1 MDLEQLETLEAETTA
16 PHTEDGALAWPESLT
31 MSEEVHYSQQWCVE
45 LATFMVGKNPAL
57 YIAKTEGGRGR
68 SIRFIEDG
76 QPGELATTP
85 TKTDFPLIIVPAK
98 DGEDDEWVPTS
109 PREDGALAWPE
120 SLTMSEEGLTE
131 IDFRGA
137 ETTAAPQTAAE
148 QSEEMRIFLLDGALA
163 LPESFTATSGEVN
176 VPSFDGINEEETPD
190 CLDEAL
196 EQNDLKRLLQGVKD
210 LCHVSHEVRG
220 LNRRQASAERLT
232 QEVLEELHR
241 KGDPEKVDGK
251 QISDERLASR
261 EHFTSA
267 LAESKDAGP
276 ERRRAVRPVEREERI
291 DRLQKEGVPE
301 DEEMSDQQQR
311 QVLARHV
318 SECVKS
324 RDEVTERRGAMCLA
338 ESVCPGILTE
348 IRVQKHQASKV
359 EACVAHAQKALAKA
373 DADLEKLKKHQGRL
387 DQNSKYLQKLCREY
401 DTKVKQDLLV
411 VWDALYH
418 FGKACLNNVSIRE
431 FLYAIEDKTQEAITE
446 AEDEMTLAEPAYRNA
461 VQAAHSA
468 AREAKKRAQ
477 QIHEKSKEAAQRL
490 NDVVKEGAQKSLENA
505 EPCEELV
512 RQLAERKLVERR
524 PLRGTAVEATPERW
538 ISTVLALPCNVV
550 EEADDKYLA
559 PYLRSK
565 KEVER
570 LEKAEQEIRAEI
582 SKAETLHRKA
592 TDLMEDLTPGRQM
605 GLSELDYLF
614 DWEEIQELAKGL
626 VDEAYGPPLFQESG
640 SDSGSSADS
649 DADESRDESRDGTD
663 GPTCTRP
670 VRRRDSRRSDME
682 KLLEALKTQEK
693 LVEKEKEYRQAEAT
707 ANRQKMT
714 IIEEQNG
721 QNRQQGEELRAIR
734 MQLAEQ
740 QATIQQLL
748 SRAPAPAAPVGAVT
762 DGGAASDAGTELGS
776 WLDLGSAEG
785 SAAEAAAEVAED
797 EDEEAEG
804 SEEPLGPG

>member
-148 QSEEMRIFLLDGALA
+148 QSEDGALA

-210 LCHVSHEVRG
+210 LCGEIVKMGDEIQLYSDRSDMVNLAKCDSTDTAEKLFTKHPDPLFQATWDLKKNELDIRA
-220 LNRRQASAERLT
+220 RKASAERLT

-267 LAESKDAGP
+267 LAESKD
-276 ERRRAVRPVEREERI
+276 RI

-418 FGKACLNNVSIRE
+418 FGKVTKACLNNVSIRE

-505 EPCEELV
+505 ELV

-538 ISTVLALPCNVV
+538 CGHQVQLQQHLPQG
-550 EEADDKYLA
+550 
-559 PYLRSK
+559 RSFSQ
-565 KEVER
+565 R
-570 LEKAEQEIRAEI
+570 
-582 SKAETLHRKA
+582 
-592 TDLMEDLTPGRQM
+592 
-605 GLSELDYLF
+605 
-614 DWEEIQELAKGL
+614 W
-626 VDEAYGPPLFQESG
+626 
-640 SDSGSSADS
+640 
-649 DADESRDESRDGTD
+649 
-663 GPTCTRP
+663 C
-670 VRRRDSRRSDME
+670 
-682 KLLEALKTQEK
+682 
-693 LVEKEKEYRQAEAT
+693 
-707 ANRQKMT
+707 
-714 IIEEQNG
+714 
-721 QNRQQGEELRAIR
+721 
-734 MQLAEQ
+734 
-740 QATIQQLL
+740 
-748 SRAPAPAAPVGAVT
+748 
-762 DGGAASDAGTELGS
+762 
-776 WLDLGSAEG
+776 
-785 SAAEAAAEVAED
+785 
-797 EDEEAEG
+797 
-804 SEEPLGPG
+804 